1 MFSAQAF
8 LFHHHKQEKETNNIM
23 GLLRENGRRVCSL
36 LCSTKCRSKSSLQEK
51 LLDEERQMAKKP
63 GWKAMPYILGNDTV
77 ERLATFGMQAN
88 LTIYLMKVYNMDQVF
103 AANIINNWYAI
114 TNVLPVLGGFLADAY
129 LGKFPTIAIASFASL
144 TGMVVVMLTTWVPH
158 IHPTTCTLQQQLD
171 GVCKGHTTLQ
181 LTVLLIGLFLLSI
194 GTGGIRPC
202 SIPFAIDQFDL
213 TTVDGRRGTTR
224 FFNVY
229 YTTQTLI
236 MLMNQT
242 LLVYIMDSVSWTLGY
257 GLPVMFMLV
266 SIFVFF
272 AGTRVY
278 DFVKPQ
284 GSIFSKI
291 AQVVVAAVHK
301 RHLSLPPNLETQEAF
316 YDRPLQNDGEPNL
329 PLTYN
334 FRWLNKAALIG
345 GDEMNM
351 DESRRDP
358 WRLCSIQQVEE
369 LKCLLKMIPIWIS
382 TIIIFLPVVQQ
393 SIFPV
398 SQALKMDR
406 HLSHNF
412 EMHPASV
419 SVITMLTI
427 GVCLPIYD
435 QLLAP
440 ALEKLTK
447 QEGGLT
453 VLQRVSLGHG
463 AGILAMIV
471 AGFVEIRRRRLAIAL
486 DAPDGVAPMSVLWLA
501 PQSMLIGCIH
511 VFGEVGNTTFFNRES
526 PEGMRSI
533 SNSLLCLNLSF
544 TSNLS
549 NVIIN
554 VVHNFTG
561 KKGGQH
567 GWLDSDINKGRL
579 EYFYFIIAG
588 FMMLNMCYFIF
599 CARRYTYKV
608 TRSM

>member
-1 MFSAQAF
+1 
-8 LFHHHKQEKETNNIM
+8 M
-23 GLLRENGRRVCSL
+23 GLLR
-36 LCSTKCRSKSSLQEK
+36 EK
-51 LLDEERQMAKKP
+51 LLDEESQVPTKKP

-88 LTIYLMKVYNMDQVF
+88 LTMYLMKVYNMDQVF
-103 AANIINNWYAI
+103 AANIINTWYAI

-129 LGKFPTIAIASFASL
+129 FGKFSTIAIASFASL
-144 TGMVVVMLTTWVPH
+144 MGMVVVMLTTWVPH
-158 IHPTTCTLQQQLD
+158 IHPTPCSIEQQLN

-236 MLMNQT
+236 MLLNQT

-278 DFVKPQ
+278 DFVQPQ

-291 AQVVVAAVHK
+291 SQVIVAAVRK
-301 RHLSLPPNLETQEAF
+301 RRLCLRPPTWDNHEEAF
-316 YDRPLQNDGEPNL
+316 YDSPLNHGQTNL
-329 PLTYN
+329 LLTHN
-334 FRWLNKAALIG
+334 FRWLNKAALI
-345 GDEMNM
+345 DENEMNM
-351 DESRRDP
+351 DESKRDP

-369 LKCLLKMIPIWIS
+369 LKCLLKMIPIWLS

-406 HLSHNF
+406 NLAHNF
-412 EMHPASV
+412 QMHPASV

-427 GVCLPIYD
+427 GVFLPLYD
-435 QLLAP
+435 QILAP

-471 AGFVEIRRRRLAIAL
+471 AGFVEIRRRNLAIAL
-486 DAPDGVAPMSVLWLA
+486 GSPDGVAPMSVLWLA

-511 VFGEVGNTTFFNRES
+511 VFGEVGHTAFFNRES
-526 PEGMRSI
+526 PDGMRSI
-533 SNSLLCLNLSF
+533 SNSLLCLNVSF
-544 TSNLS
+544 ASNLS

-554 VVHNFTG
+554 IVHNFTA
-561 KKGGQH
+561 KKVGQH
-567 GWLDSDINKGRL
+567 DWLYSDINKGRL

-588 FMMLNMCYFIF
+588 LMMLNMCYFIF

-608 TRSM
+608 INLRA